1 MKKILMGATFTC
13 LLLTGCAT
21 KKDEPKKPKEPYEL
35 IIKLHDGLG
44 ISTYT
49 QKEVKKY
56 RISNG
61 QIFIELNNGEVIYST
76 MYTLKEKGEEQQ

>member
-35 IIKLHDGLG
+35 IIKVNDGLG

-49 QKEVKKY
+49 QHEVKDY
-56 RISNG
+56 YLIYGRVE
-61 QIFIELNNGEVIYST
+61 IELKDGSKIYSS
-76 MYTLKEKGEEQQ
+76 MFTLKEKGEK

>member
-1 MKKILMGATFTC
+1 M
-13 LLLTGCAT
+13 
-21 KKDEPKKPKEPYEL
+21 
-35 IIKLHDGLG
+35 HDGLG